1 MGAEIGHFALILALL
16 LAIAQAGFG
25 ALGHRRLDPALMAAA
40 NVSAIAQAGFVALA
54 FGLLMQAFAV
64 HDFSVALV
72 ASHSHSLQPFAYRLA
87 ATWGNHEGSMLL
99 WVLILSGFSAM
110 VAAGGK
116 TMRPG
121 FHSLVVAVL
130 GLLAIAFLAFLL
142 FTSNPFARLFPAPLE
157 GSELNPLLQDPGL
170 VFHPPLLYVGYVGF
184 SVAFAFATAALI
196 EGRVDAAWARWVRPW
211 ILAAWV
217 ALTLGI
223 TLGSF
228 WAYYELGWGGWWFW
242 DPVENAALLPWLL
255 GTALL
260 HSALVLEK
268 RGALISWT
276 ILLAI
281 LTFSM
286 SMVGTFLVRSGV
298 LTSVHAFAVDPERG
312 IFILMLI
319 AVSTGGALALFGWRA
334 PTMRSGAMFSAISR
348 ESALTLNNLFLMA
361 ATLVVFLGT
370 FWPLVIDLVTGNK
383 ISVGPPYY
391 NRIFAPMMIPFLAL
405 VPFGPMLRWKSD
417 EWRAVASRLKAP
429 LLLAGLV
436 LLAAAAASF
445 ATFGWRGLGAALGFA
460 LAVWLVAGSFALLL
474 RRWRSESGLSAR
486 LVRTTPLSTW
496 GMVAGHA
503 GIGVMVAGITAMAVF
518 ATSEVVALAPGEN
531 ASISGRTVTLQS
543 AGVVQGPN
551 YQALQARFLI
561 EHNGKPR
568 TLVSER
574 RLYPASGNT
583 TTEAGIAASISGIT
597 YIAIGDETNGRLA
610 VHLYRHPLVGWI
622 WVGALIVA
630 FGGALA
636 LADRRFRAGLPAIS
650 AAPRVALPA

>member
-25 ALGHRRLDPALMAAA
+25 AMGHRRLDPALMAAA
-40 NVSAIAQAGFVALA
+40 NVAAIAQAGFVVLA

-72 ASHSHSLQPFAYRLA
+72 ASHSHSQQPFAYRLA

-99 WVLILSGFSAM
+99 WALILSGFSAM
-110 VAAGGK
+110 VAAGGSA
-116 TMRPG
+116 MRPG

-130 GLLAIAFLAFLL
+130 GLLAIAFIAFVL

-170 VFHPPLLYVGYVGF
+170 VLHPPLLYVGYVGF

-223 TLGSF
+223 TLGSH

-312 IFILMLI
+312 FFILLLI
-319 AVSTGGALALFGWRA
+319 AISTGSALALFAWRA
-334 PTMRSGAMFSAISR
+334 PGMRSGAMFAPISR

-370 FWPLVIDLVTGNK
+370 FWPLVIDLATGNK

-391 NRIFAPMMIPFLAL
+391 NRIFAPMMIPFLVL
-405 VPFGPMLRWKSD
+405 LPFGPMLRWKSD
-417 EWRAVASRLKAP
+417 DWRAVAAHLKWP
-429 LLLAGLV
+429 MLLAILV
-436 LLAAAAASF
+436 LLAAAAATF
-445 ATFGWRGLGAALGFA
+445 ATFGWRGLGAALGFSLTA
-460 LAVWLVAGSFALLL
+460 WLVAGSAAVLV
-474 RRWRSESGLSAR
+474 RRWRGNDGFSIR
-486 LVRTTPLSTW
+486 LVRSTPLSTY

-503 GIGVMVAGITAMAVF
+503 GIGIMVAGITAMAVF
-518 ATSEVVALAPGEN
+518 ATSQVAALGPGE
-531 ASISGRTVTLQS
+531 SSSVGGRTVKLER
-543 AGVVQGPN
+543 AEMVQGPN
-551 YQALQARFLI
+551 YQALRAHFLI
-561 EHNGKPR
+561 EDGGRIRP
-568 TLVSER
+568 LLSER
-574 RLYPASGNT
+574 RLYPASGTT
-583 TTEAGIAASISGIT
+583 TTEPGIASGLGGIT
-597 YIAIGDETNGRLA
+597 YVAIGDETNGKLA
-610 VHLYRHPLVGWI
+610 VHMWRHPLVGWI
-622 WVGALIVA
+622 WGGALIVSL
-630 FGGALA
+630 GGALA
-636 LADRRFRAGLPAIS
+636 LADRRFRAGMP
-650 AAPRVALPA
+650 ALPRAAVPA

>member
-16 LAIAQAGFG
+16 LSLAQLGFG
-25 ALGHRRLDPALMAAA
+25 ALGHRRLDPALMSAASVA
-40 NVSAIAQAGFVALA
+40 AIFQAGFVALA
-54 FGLLMQAFAV
+54 FGLLMQAFAA

-72 ASHSHSLQPFAYRLA
+72 AGNSHSQQPLVYRLA

-99 WVLILSGFSAM
+99 WVLILAGFSAL

-116 TMRPG
+116 AMRPG
-121 FHSLVVAVL
+121 FHALVVSIL
-130 GLLAIAFLAFLL
+130 GLLGFAFLSFLL
-142 FTSNPFARLFPAPLE
+142 FTSNPFVRLFPAPLE
-157 GSELNPLLQDPGL
+157 GAELNPLLQDPGL
-170 VFHPPLLYVGYVGF
+170 ALHPPLLYIGYVGF
-184 SVAFAFATAALI
+184 SVAFAFAAAALI

-211 ILAAWV
+211 ILASWV

-223 TLGSF
+223 TLGSH

-286 SMVGTFLVRSGV
+286 SIVGTFLVRSGV
-298 LTSVHAFAVDPERG
+298 LTSVHAFAVDPARG
-312 IFILMLI
+312 SFILILI
-319 AVSTGGALALFGWRA
+319 ALSTGGALALFGWRA
-334 PTMRSGAMFSAISR
+334 PAMRSGALFDAVSR

-370 FWPLVIDLVTGNK
+370 FWPLVIDLATGNK

-391 NRIFAPMMIPFLAL
+391 NMIFAPLMIPFLVL
-405 VPFGPMLRWKSD
+405 VPFGPMMRWKSD
-417 EWRAVASRLKAP
+417 RLPALLARLKVP
-429 LLLAGLV
+429 LILSALLF
-436 LLAAAAASF
+436 AAASAALF
-445 ATFGWRGLGAALGFA
+445 SRYGAKGLGAALGFA
-460 LAVWLVAGSFALLL
+460 LALWLVSGSLALLA
-474 RRWRSESGLSAR
+474 RRWRGADGFSWR
-486 LVRTTPLSTW
+486 LVRTTQLSTW

-518 ATSEVVALAPGEN
+518 ATSEVAAMRPGDT
-531 ASISGRTVTLQS
+531 AVVGGRSVTLNS
-543 AGVVQGPN
+543 AGLVQGPN
-551 YQALQARFLI
+551 YQALQARFTI
-561 EHNGKPR
+561 VDGRR
-568 TLVSER
+568 TRELLSER

-583 TTEAGIAASISGIT
+583 TTEAGIASSFLGIT
-597 YIAIGDETNGRLA
+597 YVAIGDQTGGRLA
-610 VHLYRHPLVGWI
+610 VHLWRHPLVGWI
-622 WVGALIVA
+622 WGGALIVA
-630 FGGALA
+630 LGGALS
-636 LADRRFRAGLPAIS
+636 LADRRFRAGLPAS
-650 AAPRVALPA
+650 ASRAAITVSA